1 MGRVLVIGIVI
12 GGTAG
17 ISFAAGAY
25 LAGGDGIPGR
35 KPRDWFDLVDL
46 GLRLATLCVFV
57 GGLVGTFAVLTSLR
71 ASAYGQVYGRFQ
83 TMLLKLAEHPE
94 WFERMRRD
102 EYTAEEEG
110 SVGPTYAHRFA
121 ANAMVNM
128 YEEAYMLSR
137 ARVLR
142 VFGMMPAD
150 YWESM
155 VGSMRSAFQLRYVR
169 THWERRQDCFPPTF
183 NRFVRDEILRDG
195 GQETVAPVT
204 STRPT

>member
-1 MGRVLVIGIVI
+1 MGRIVAVVLLIGVA
-12 GGTAG
+12 AG
-17 ISFAAGAY
+17 VGFAAGAVA
-25 LAGGDGIPGR
+25 AGGDGPPGR

-83 TMLLKLAEHPE
+83 TTLLKLAEHPE
-94 WFERMRRD
+94 WFERMKRD
-102 EYTAEEEG
+102 EYTAAEEG
-110 SVGPTYAHRFA
+110 PDGPAHAHRFA

-128 YEEAYMLSR
+128 YEEAFMLSR

-155 VGSMRSAFQLRYVR
+155 VGSMRSAFRLRYVR

-183 NRFVRDEILRDG
+183 NAFVRDEILRDG
-195 GQETVAPVT
+195 
-204 STRPT
+204 